1 MDREYELMESKY
13 MRASLFLEIISVLDL
28 LLLEVAHVGILRV
41 DQILHLVHLL
51 MVFVLAALELSLY
64 NFIR

>member
-1 MDREYELMESKY
+1 MDRECELMESKY
-13 MRASLFLEIISVLDL
+13 MRASLLLEIISVLDL